1 MLKRKVAYSGL
12 EEALQRRRRR
22 RRRMKS
28 EDHNSLTPITA
39 EARNTDLEVQKRA
52 ARATFATT
60 AGQTVA
66 HPAADESDI
75 LIAIAGQA
83 VERDSDLE
91 VTQRSTKKRKPE
103 RHKNRHN
110 SGRYE
115 GRGVDKHRP
124 CRQVITWDPCRT
136 LKN

>member
-110 SGRYE
+110 SGRS
-115 GRGVDKHRP
+115 
-124 CRQVITWDPCRT
+124 
-136 LKN
+136 L